1 MNRTL
6 YTLIIGVLL
15 LLPTASTS
23 ASAQEKTAARIIS
36 TDAGVTDVL
45 IALGMGEQL
54 VGVDVT
60 SQLPADIKLPRLG
73 YHRTLS
79 AEGLLSL
86 NPSLIIGST
95 HMGPPETIAAL
106 KTYPLTLM
114 QLPVASDDKKLAE
127 NISQISELTDRQQQA
142 QPLLKHIDNTMVL
155 IQQQQVAAGTRI
167 AFLLHMEGRGLRL
180 AGSGTT
186 GSDIIRLLGGD
197 NAGEHNSYR
206 SVSAEA
212 LLSLEPEVII
222 IAAQNGEQTVAGL
235 MESNPMLRYT
245 PAGKQKKII
254 AVDSHLLVAGI
265 SLKALDAV
273 ADLSNQ
279 LQQLASP

>member
-6 YTLIIGVLL
+6 YTLIIGALL

>member
-1 MNRTL
+1 M
-6 YTLIIGVLL
+6 ISGLL
-15 LLPTASTS
+15 LLTVATHS
-23 ASAQEKTAARIIS
+23 ALAQEKTTARIIS

-45 IALGMGEQL
+45 IALGMTKQI

-60 SQLPADIKLPRLG
+60 SQLPAESKIPRLG

-79 AEGLLSL
+79 TEGLLSL

-114 QLPVASDDKKLAE
+114 QLDIASNEAMLAE
-127 NISQISELTDRQQQA
+127 NIKRISALADKQQEAKPLLQHIDSRMLVIKQQQL
-142 QPLLKHIDNTMVL
+142 PSNTRV
-155 IQQQQVAAGTRI
+155 

-180 AGSGTT
+180 AGKGTT
-186 GSDIIRLLGGD
+186 GNDIIALLGGE
-197 NAGEHNSYR
+197 NAATHNSYR

-222 IAAQNGEQTVAGL
+222 IAGQKGEKSVAGL
-235 MESNPMLRYT
+235 MQSNPMLRYT

-254 AVDSHLLVAGI
+254 AVESHLLVAGI
-265 SLKALDAV
+265 SLKAIDAV
-273 ADLSNQ
+273 AELSSQ
-279 LQQLASP
+279 LYPVATP